1 MILHNI
7 VPIKILDNYFFD
19 YVSFNANSWNF
30 NLDFKTY
37 FILTTIR
44 DTNITIIPRQ
54 PKIDIKFLSNILH
67 KTHRTRFTDYELIPV
82 KI

>member
-19 YVSFNANSWNF
+19 YVCFSHNAWNF

-37 FILTTIR
+37 FILTTIHE
-44 DTNITIIPRQ
+44 TNITIIPRQ
-54 PKIDIKFLSNILH
+54 PKIDIKFLSILLN
-67 KTHRTRFTDYELIPV
+67 KTHRVRFTDEELKPV